1 MDSLAS
7 ACKSQGW
14 PPPFVPA
21 EPAARD
27 FFFNTILNTLPIGVC
42 WQPSDAGSVC
52 WTNAALG
59 RLTGLARDAIGSID
73 ALAPAIFAEDQ
84 ATFASSVTQVRTG
97 QADELT
103 LELRCQLGERIAWRQ
118 LTLQAYRSPDGRLS
132 DTLLTLTDISERKHH
147 QEEMRRAVECSES
160 LNEQI
165 EIAMDRA
172 QTAVVEANLANVAKS
187 QFLATMSHEIRTPM
201 NGIIGMT
208 GLLLDTP
215 LNREQR
221 DFAETIRLS
230 SEALLT
236 IINDILDFSKI
247 ESGKLELERADFPL
261 RDSVEGALDLMAS
274 RAGEK
279 QLDLLYEIADGT
291 PAMVRGDITRL
302 RQIILNLVGNALKF
316 TEKGEVVVRIEPER
330 GGMVEDGPVSLH
342 VSVRDTGIGIPSDA
356 LGRLFQSFSQV
367 DASTTRKYGGTGLG
381 LAISKKLAELMGGS
395 MWVES
400 ELGVGSVFHF
410 TVTLTALPGAP
421 KPNLHAART
430 ALGGRRILVV
440 DDNVTSRLIL
450 TDLMLRWGVEPHAVG
465 SGEDALAVLR
475 TGRAFDL
482 ALIDAQMPGMDGV
495 TLARQIHQLRPASE
509 LPLLLLS
516 VLGQRVPDGL
526 VAAGVNKPLKPVA
539 LFEAIS
545 AVFHRPKTDAAV
557 STASASAGAAV
568 AVASAAVPVAG
579 PGLRLLLA
587 EDNAVNQKVAVNLL
601 RTIGY
606 QTEVVWNGLEAL
618 TAVEKQEYDIVFLDM
633 QMPEMDGLEAARR
646 IVEAKPRSKSRPWM
660 IALTANAMVGDR
672 EQCLAAGM
680 DDYITKPIKKAELA
694 AALDYGRTMLA
705 KRRGTAV

>member
-1 MDSLAS
+1 MDSLAT
-7 ACKSQGW
+7 ACGSPGW
-14 PPPFVPA
+14 SPSLVPT

-27 FFFNTILNTLPIGVC
+27 FFFSTILHSLPVGVC
-42 WQPSDAGSVC
+42 WQPADPAAAC
-52 WTNAALG
+52 WTNEALG
-59 RLTGLARDAIGSID
+59 RLTGLRRENIGTVD
-73 ALAPAIFAEDQ
+73 ALAESVHAEDR
-84 ATFASSVTQVRTG
+84 AAFAASLAQVRTG
-97 QADELT
+97 QAEQLE
-103 LELRCQLGERIAWRQ
+103 LELRCQLGETVAWRQ
-118 LTLQAYRSPDGRLS
+118 VTLQTQRAADGRTGDL
-132 DTLLTLTDISERKHH
+132 LLTLTDITERKHH
-147 QEEMRRAVECSES
+147 QEEMRRAVECAES

-247 ESGKLELERADFPL
+247 ESGKLELERADFAL
-261 RDSVEGALDLMAS
+261 RDCVEGALDLMAS

-316 TEKGEVVVRIEPER
+316 TEKGEVVVRVEPET

-342 VSVRDTGIGIPSDA
+342 IAVRDTGIGIPPDA
-356 LGRLFQSFSQV
+356 IGRLFQSFSQV

-381 LAISKKLAELMGGS
+381 LAISKKLAELMGGR

-400 ELGVGSVFHF
+400 EPGVGSVFHF
-410 TVTLTALPGAP
+410 TVTLGALPGTP
-421 KPNLHAART
+421 KPDPQTAR
-430 ALGGRRILVV
+430 ALIGGKRILLV
-440 DDNVTSRLIL
+440 DDNATSRMIL
-450 TDLMLRWGVEPHAVG
+450 LDLMLRWGLEPHAVG
-465 SGEDALAVLR
+465 SGEDALAALA
-475 TGRAFDL
+475 TGRTFDL
-482 ALIDAQMPGMDGV
+482 ALLDAQMPGMDGV
-495 TLARQIHQLRPASE
+495 SLARHIQQVHPVGNF
-509 LPLLLLS
+509 PMLLLS
-516 VLGQRVPDGL
+516 ALGQRVPEG
-526 VAAGVNKPLKPVA
+526 VALRQVPKPLKPVV
-539 LFEAIS
+539 LFEAL
-545 AVFHRPKTDAAV
+545 
-557 STASASAGAAV
+557 
-568 AVASAAVPVAG
+568 SAALGPVQPEAAPVVPATAAPVLG
-579 PGLRLLLA
+579 QNIRLLLA

-601 RTIGY
+601 KTIGY
-606 QTEVVWNGLEAL
+606 QTDVVWNGLEVLA
-618 TAVEKQEYDIVFLDM
+618 AVEKKEYDIVFLDM

-646 IVEAKPRSKSRPWM
+646 LVEARPRSKTRPWM

-705 KRRGTAV
+705 KRRGVPV

>member
-1 MDSLAS
+1 MDSLAT
-7 ACKSQGW
+7 ACRPSGW
-14 PPPFVPA
+14 SPPFVPA

-27 FFFNTILNTLPIGVC
+27 FFFNTVLNALPIGVC
-42 WQPSDAGSVC
+42 WESGDRAGVC

-59 RLTGLARDAIGSID
+59 RLTGLAREEISSID
-73 ALAPAIFAEDQ
+73 GLVRAVHEDDKSAFA
-84 ATFASSVTQVRTG
+84 AGLTQLRAG
-97 QADELT
+97 QVDELT
-103 LELRCQLGERIAWRQ
+103 LELRCQLDEAVIWRQ
-118 LTLQAYRSPDGRLS
+118 LTLQAYRSSDGRSS

-208 GLLLDTP
+208 GLLLDTA

-230 SEALLT
+230 GEALLT

-274 RAGEK
+274 RASEK

-316 TEKGEVVVRIEPER
+316 TEKGEVVVRIEPEA
-330 GGMVEDGPVSLH
+330 GGMIEDGPVSLH
-342 VSVRDTGIGIPSDA
+342 VSVRDTGIGIPADA
-356 LGRLFQSFSQV
+356 IGRLFQSFSQV

-381 LAISKKLAELMGGS
+381 LAISKKLAELMGGR

-400 ELGVGSVFHF
+400 EVGVGSVFHF
-410 TVTLTALPGAP
+410 TVTLGALPGAP
-421 KPNLHAART
+421 KPNPHAART
-430 ALGGRRILVV
+430 ALGGRRVLVV
-440 DDNVTSRLIL
+440 DDNATSRLIL
-450 TDLMLRWGVEPHAVG
+450 TDLMLRWGMEPHAVG
-465 SGEDALAVLR
+465 TGTDALAVLR
-475 TGRAFDL
+475 TGRFFDV
-482 ALIDAQMPGMDGV
+482 ALIDMQMPGMDGI
-495 TLARQIHQLRPASE
+495 TLARQVHQLRPPAE
-509 LPLLLLS
+509 LPLLFLS
-516 VLGQRVPDGL
+516 ALGQRVPE
-526 VAAGVNKPLKPVA
+526 GVIGTAMNKPLKPVVLFDA
-539 LFEAIS
+539 LS
-545 AVFHRPKTDAAV
+545 AVFSQASARA
-557 STASASAGAAV
+557 STATLPAATAAPAG
-568 AVASAAVPVAG
+568 G
-579 PGLRLLLA
+579 QGLRLLLA

-606 QTEVVWNGLEAL
+606 QTDVVWNGLEVLA
-618 TAVEKQEYDIVFLDM
+618 AVEQKEYDIIFLDM

-646 IVEAKPRSKSRPWM
+646 LVEAKPRSKSRPWM

-694 AALDYGRTMLA
+694 AALDYGRTKLA
-705 KRRGTAV
+705 KRRGTES

>member
-1 MDSLAS
+1 MDSLAT
-7 ACKSQGW
+7 ACRSPGW
-14 PPPFVPA
+14 SPSLVPT

-27 FFFNTILNTLPIGVC
+27 FFFSTILHSLPVGVC
-42 WQPSDAGSVC
+42 WQPADPAAAC
-52 WTNAALG
+52 WTNEALG
-59 RLTGLARDAIGSID
+59 RLTGLRREHIGTVD
-73 ALAPAIFAEDQ
+73 ALAESVHAEDR
-84 ATFASSVTQVRTG
+84 AAFAASLAQVRTG
-97 QADELT
+97 QAEELA
-103 LELRCQLGERIAWRQ
+103 LELRCQLGETVAWRQ
-118 LTLQAYRSPDGRLS
+118 VTFQTQRAADGRAGDL
-132 DTLLTLTDISERKHH
+132 LLTLTDITERKHH
-147 QEEMRRAVECSES
+147 QEEMRRAVECAES

-247 ESGKLELERADFPL
+247 ESGKLELERADFAL
-261 RDSVEGALDLMAS
+261 RDCVEGALDLMAS

-316 TEKGEVVVRIEPER
+316 TERGEVVVRVEPET

-342 VSVRDTGIGIPSDA
+342 IAVRDTGIGIPPDA
-356 LGRLFQSFSQV
+356 IGRLFQSFSQV

-381 LAISKKLAELMGGS
+381 LAISKKLAELMGGR

-400 ELGVGSVFHF
+400 QPDVGSVFHF
-410 TVTLTALPGAP
+410 TVTLGALPGTP
-421 KPNLHAART
+421 KPDPQTAR
-430 ALGGRRILVV
+430 ALIGGKRILLVE
-440 DDNVTSRLIL
+440 DNPTSRMIL
-450 TDLMLRWGVEPHAVG
+450 LDLMLRWGLEPHAVG
-465 SGEDALAVLR
+465 SGEDALAVLA
-475 TGRAFDL
+475 TGRSFDL
-482 ALIDAQMPGMDGV
+482 ALLDAQMPGMDGV
-495 TLARQIHQLRPASE
+495 SLARHIQQVHPVGNF
-509 LPLLLLS
+509 PMLLLS
-516 VLGQRVPDGL
+516 ALGQRVPEG
-526 VAAGVNKPLKPVA
+526 VALRQVAKPLKPVV
-539 LFEAIS
+539 LFEAL
-545 AVFHRPKTDAAV
+545 
-557 STASASAGAAV
+557 
-568 AVASAAVPVAG
+568 SAALGPVQAEAAPVAPAAAAPVLG
-579 PGLRLLLA
+579 QSIRLLLA

-606 QTEVVWNGLEAL
+606 QTEVVWNGLEVLA
-618 TAVEKQEYDIVFLDM
+618 AVEKQEYDIVFLDM

-646 IVEAKPRSKSRPWM
+646 LVEARPRSKTRPWM

-705 KRRGTAV
+705 KRRGVPV

>member
-1 MDSLAS
+1 MDSLAT

-14 PPPFVPA
+14 SPPFIPV

-27 FFFNTILNTLPIGVC
+27 FFFNTILNTLPVGVC
-42 WQPSDAGSVC
+42 WQPSDPGSVC

-59 RLTGLARDAIGSID
+59 RLTGLTRDAIGSID
-73 ALAPAIFAEDQ
+73 ALTPAIFSEDQ
-84 ATFASSVTQVRTG
+84 PAFAASLAQVRTG
-97 QADELT
+97 QADELSV
-103 LELRCQLGERIAWRQ
+103 ELRCQLGEGIAWRQ
-118 LTLQAYRSPDGRLS
+118 LTLQAYRTADGRLS
-132 DTLLTLTDISERKHH
+132 DTLLTLTDIGERRHH
-147 QEEMRRAVECSES
+147 QEEMRRAVECAES

-261 RDSVEGALDLMAS
+261 RDCVEGALDLMAS

-316 TEKGEVVVRIEPER
+316 TEKGEVVVRIEPES
-330 GGMVEDGPVSLH
+330 GGMIEDGPISLH
-342 VSVRDTGIGIPSDA
+342 VSVRDTGIGIPA
-356 LGRLFQSFSQV
+356 EAIGRLFQSFSQV

-381 LAISKKLAELMGGS
+381 LAISMKLAELMGGR

-400 ELGVGSVFHF
+400 EVGVGSVFHF
-410 TVTLTALPGAP
+410 TVTLGALPGAP
-421 KPNLHAART
+421 KPNPHAART
-430 ALGGRRILVV
+430 ALGGRRVLVV

-450 TDLMLRWGVEPHAVG
+450 TDLLLRWGVEPHAVG

-475 TGRAFDL
+475 TGRPFDL
-482 ALIDAQMPGMDGV
+482 ALVDTQMPGMDGI
-495 TLARQIHQLRPASE
+495 TLARQIGQLRPVAE
-509 LPLLLLS
+509 LPLVLLAA
-516 VLGQRVPDGL
+516 LGQRVPEGV
-526 VAAGVNKPLKPVA
+526 VAAAVNKPLKPVA
-539 LFEAIS
+539 LFEAMS
-545 AVFHRPKTDAAV
+545 AVFHRPVEEAAAPV
-557 STASASAGAAV
+557 APAAPAAV
-568 AVASAAVPVAG
+568 ASQ
-579 PGLRLLLA
+579 GLKLLLA

-618 TAVEKQEYDIVFLDM
+618 TAVEKQDYDIVFLDM

-646 IVEAKPRSKSRPWM
+646 IVEARPRSKSRPWM

-705 KRRGTAV
+705 KRRGTAT

>member
-1 MDSLAS
+1 MDSLATAYGS
-7 ACKSQGW
+7 PGW
-14 PPPFVPA
+14 PSSLIPT

-27 FFFNTILNTLPIGVC
+27 FFFSTILHSLPIGVC
-42 WQPSDAGSVC
+42 WQPADVGAVC
-52 WTNAALG
+52 WTNEALG
-59 RLTGLARDAIGSID
+59 RLTGLRRENIGSVD
-73 ALAPAIFAEDQ
+73 ALADSVHVEDRE
-84 ATFASSVTQVRTG
+84 AFVASLAQIRTG
-97 QADELT
+97 QADELD
-103 LELRCQLGERIAWRQ
+103 LELRCQLGETVAWRQ
-118 LTLQAYRSPDGRLS
+118 VTLQMQRTVDGRTGDL
-132 DTLLTLTDISERKHH
+132 LLTLTDITERKHH
-147 QEEMRRAVECSES
+147 QEEMRRAVECAES

-247 ESGKLELERADFPL
+247 ESGKLELERADFAL
-261 RDSVEGALDLMAS
+261 RDCVEGALDLMAS

-316 TEKGEVVVRIEPER
+316 TEKGEVVVRVEPET
-330 GGMVEDGPVSLH
+330 GGMVEDGPISLH
-342 VSVRDTGIGIPSDA
+342 IAVRDTGIGIPADA
-356 LGRLFQSFSQV
+356 IGRLFQSFSQV

-381 LAISKKLAELMGGS
+381 LAISKKLAELMGGR

-400 ELGVGSVFHF
+400 EPGVGSVFHF
-410 TVTLTALPGAP
+410 TVTLGALPGTP
-421 KPNLHAART
+421 KPDPQIVRAMI
-430 ALGGRRILVV
+430 GGKRILLV
-440 DDNVTSRLIL
+440 DDNSTSRMIL
-450 TDLMLRWGVEPHAVG
+450 LDLMLRWGLEPHAVG
-465 SGEDALAVLR
+465 SGKDALAVLA
-475 TGRAFDL
+475 TGRTFDL
-482 ALIDAQMPGMDGV
+482 ALLDAQMPGMDGV
-495 TLARQIHQLRPASE
+495 SLARHIQQAYPAGKF
-509 LPLLLLS
+509 PMLLLS
-516 VLGQRVPDGL
+516 VLGQRVPED
-526 VAAGVNKPLKPVA
+526 VALRQVAKPLKPVV

-545 AVFHRPKTDAAV
+545 AALGPVQAETALVTPTTTAPV
-557 STASASAGAAV
+557 SGQNV
-568 AVASAAVPVAG
+568 
-579 PGLRLLLA
+579 RLLLA

-601 RTIGY
+601 KTIGY
-606 QTEVVWNGLEAL
+606 QTDVVWNGVEVLEAI
-618 TAVEKQEYDIVFLDM
+618 EKKEYDIVFLDM

-646 IVEAKPRSKSRPWM
+646 VVEARPRSKTRPWM

-680 DDYITKPIKKAELA
+680 DDYITKPIKKADLA

-705 KRRGTAV
+705 KRRGVPV

>member
-1 MDSLAS
+1 MDSLAT
-7 ACKSQGW
+7 ACGSPGW
-14 PPPFVPA
+14 SPSLVPT

-27 FFFNTILNTLPIGVC
+27 FFFSTILHSLPVGVC
-42 WQPSDAGSVC
+42 WQPADPAAAC
-52 WTNAALG
+52 WTNEALG
-59 RLTGLARDAIGSID
+59 RLTGLRRETIGTVD
-73 ALAPAIFAEDQ
+73 ALAESVHAEDR
-84 ATFASSVTQVRTG
+84 AAFAASLAQMRTG
-97 QADELT
+97 QAEQLE
-103 LELRCQLGERIAWRQ
+103 LELRCQLGETVAWRQ
-118 LTLQAYRSPDGRLS
+118 VTLQTQRAADGRAGDL
-132 DTLLTLTDISERKHH
+132 LLTLTDITERKHH
-147 QEEMRRAVECSES
+147 QEEMRRAVECAES

-247 ESGKLELERADFPL
+247 ESGKLELERADFAL
-261 RDSVEGALDLMAS
+261 RDCVEGALDLMAS

-316 TEKGEVVVRIEPER
+316 TEKGEVVVRVEPET

-342 VSVRDTGIGIPSDA
+342 IAVRDTGIGIPPDA
-356 LGRLFQSFSQV
+356 IGRLFQSFSQV

-381 LAISKKLAELMGGS
+381 LAISKKLAELMGGR

-400 ELGVGSVFHF
+400 EPGVGSVFHF
-410 TVTLTALPGAP
+410 TVTLGALPGTP
-421 KPNLHAART
+421 KPDPQTAR
-430 ALGGRRILVV
+430 ALIGGKRILLV
-440 DDNVTSRLIL
+440 DDNATSRMIL
-450 TDLMLRWGVEPHAVG
+450 LDLMLRWGLEPHAVG
-465 SGEDALAVLR
+465 SGEDALAVLA
-475 TGRAFDL
+475 TGRTFDL
-482 ALIDAQMPGMDGV
+482 ALLDAQMPGMDGV
-495 TLARQIHQLRPASE
+495 SLARHIQQVHPVGNF
-509 LPLLLLS
+509 PMLLLS
-516 VLGQRVPDGL
+516 ALGQRVPEG
-526 VAAGVNKPLKPVA
+526 VALRQVPKPLKPVV
-539 LFEAIS
+539 LFEAL
-545 AVFHRPKTDAAV
+545 
-557 STASASAGAAV
+557 
-568 AVASAAVPVAG
+568 SAALGPVQPEAAPIVPATAAPVLG
-579 PGLRLLLA
+579 QNIRLLLA

-601 RTIGY
+601 KTIGY
-606 QTEVVWNGLEAL
+606 QTDVVWNGLEVLA
-618 TAVEKQEYDIVFLDM
+618 AVEKKEYDIVFLDM

-646 IVEAKPRSKSRPWM
+646 LVEARPRSKTRPWM

-705 KRRGTAV
+705 KRRGVPV